1 MRTLAMAVILLVG
14 GLIVAQAGVVMKVA
28 TVDTATAPQ
37 LIPNGDLEQVADKG
51 FVGVTGWALG
61 YEVDDQVKHGGQFS
75 ARCSNATTQEHR
87 GLTHTVIL
95 NQKEPVPIVAE
106 CWSRAQDV
114 SGGQDSNYSL
124 YLDLVYMDGTPLWG
138 QVATF
143 KPGTHDWQKR
153 TVVVAPA
160 KPIRSVSVHGIFRG
174 RTGTAWFDDFK
185 LWQLSGPGDVKQF
198 DGVSVLSR
206 TPDGTVAATA
216 PDGRIAAALFV
227 RDVAGASDFYQPAM
241 LPVTAPDGK
250 SANLEGTVP
259 ELGLELTATYSNL
272 GDALRIDGQVRD
284 LQGKDR
290 AVTVYCAVP
299 VDAVGWQW
307 HDDQSTSRTIE
318 AGAKYH
324 NPVSVRAG
332 ATGMAA
338 RWPLACISGPTR
350 ALGLAVPLDVP
361 RLCRLAYDADWKQLY
376 AAFDL
381 GLSPDHKDKGGAT
394 FSLVVFPSDPKWGFR
409 AALQRVYEMF
419 PQCFTKR
426 NRKEG
431 IWMPFADIAK
441 VEGFEDFGFQFK
453 EGNNNPVFD
462 EQHGIYTYVYVEPAS
477 HWLRMPPEM
486 PRTIEAAIGLIRE
499 QAAKGDPASQ
509 ATLSCALEDAEG
521 DWYGSIQKAPWC
533 DGALFY
539 NNPAPS
545 VQAEG
550 IRQFD
555 TRWNSIQKAMEAAQK
570 LGAPLEGTYLD
581 SFEMAAT
588 VLNYRRS
595 HFAAAQY
602 PLVFDMEGRV
612 CQMEIFNSLE
622 FAQEIA
628 RRMWSQNLTTFA
640 NSTPHAFPWG
650 AAWLDIMGTETNW
663 VRDGQYSPP
672 PAATLNYWRGI
683 CYQRPYLLLQNTD
696 FDVMKPEW
704 VELYM
709 KRSCAWGI
717 FPGFFSHNASEKAY
731 FTQPAL
737 YNRDRHL
744 FVKYI
749 PVIKQL
755 SAAGWEPVT
764 GARSSDTKILVERFG
779 KPGGPL
785 MWTIF
790 NDSAEPRT
798 ATITVDAEML
808 PGAGEVQLHELL
820 THRTVTARGTA
831 QGAEF
836 RVTMEPQDVW
846 VLAAPGA

>member
-1 MRTLAMAVILLVG
+1 MRTLALAVTLLVG
-14 GLIVAQAGVVMKVA
+14 GLTMAQAKVVMKAA
-28 TVDTATAPQ
+28 TVDTTTARQ
-37 LIPNGDLEQVADKG
+37 LIVNGDLEQVADKG
-51 FVGVTGWALG
+51 FVNVTGWVLG
-61 YEVDDQVKHGGQFS
+61 YEVDDEVKHGGQFS
-75 ARCSNATTQEHR
+75 ARCRNATAEEHR
-87 GLTHTVIL
+87 GLTHQVTL
-95 NQKEPVPIVAE
+95 NQTQPIPIVAE

-124 YLDLVYMDGTPLWG
+124 YLDLVYTDGTPLWG

-174 RTGTAWFDDFK
+174 RSGTAWFDDFK
-185 LWQLSGPGDVKQF
+185 LWELSGPGGVKQF
-198 DGVSVLSR
+198 DGVSVLSE
-206 TPDGTVAATA
+206 A
-216 PDGRIAAALFV
+216 PSGIRAVGAPNGKIAAAMFV
-227 RDVAGASDFYQPAM
+227 RDVADASDFHQPDM
-241 LPVTAPDGK
+241 PVVAAPDGE
-250 SANLEGTVP
+250 SASLEGTVS
-259 ELGLELTATYSNL
+259 ELGLALKATYTRL
-272 GDALRIDGQVRD
+272 GDSLRIDGEVRD

-307 HDDQSTSRTIE
+307 HDDQSSSRTIE

-338 RWPLACISGPTR
+338 HWPLACVSGPTS
-350 ALGLAVPLDVP
+350 AMSLAVPLDVP

-376 AAFDL
+376 AAFDV
-381 GLSPDHKDKGGAT
+381 GLSQDHKDKGSAT

-409 AALQRVYEMF
+409 AALKRTYELF

-441 VEGFEDFGFQFK
+441 VEGFQDFGFQFK

-462 EQHGIYTYVYVEPAS
+462 EQNGIDTYVYVEPAS

-486 PRTIEAAIGLIRE
+486 PRTIAAAQELIRE
-499 QAAKGDPASQ
+499 QAAKGEAASQ
-509 ATLSCALEDAEG
+509 ATLSSALQDPDG
-521 DWYGSIQKAPWC
+521 DWYGSIEKAPWC

-550 IRQFD
+550 TRQFD
-555 TRWNSIQKAMEAAQK
+555 TRWNSIQRAMDSAQK
-570 LGAPLEGTYLD
+570 AGAPLEGTYLD

-588 VLNYRRS
+588 LLNYRRS
-595 HFAAAQY
+595 HFSTAQY

-628 RRMWSQNLTTFA
+628 RRMWGQNLTTFA
-640 NSTPHAFPWG
+640 NSTPHSFAWG

-663 VRDGQYSPP
+663 ARGGQYAPP
-672 PAATLNYWRGI
+672 PAATLNYWRGV

-696 FDVMKPEW
+696 FDAFKPEW

-709 KRSCAWGI
+709 KRSCAWGL

-744 FVKYI
+744 FLKYI
-749 PVIKQL
+749 PVIKRL

-764 GARSSDTKILVERFG
+764 GARASDELVRIERFG

-785 MWTIF
+785 MWTMF

-798 ATITVDAEML
+798 TTVTVEAEML
-808 PGAGEVQLHELL
+808 SGAGDVELRELL
-820 THRTVTARGTA
+820 TGKTMTARRTV

-836 RVTMEPQDVW
+836 TATVEPQDVW
-846 VLAAPGA
+846 VLAAPGG